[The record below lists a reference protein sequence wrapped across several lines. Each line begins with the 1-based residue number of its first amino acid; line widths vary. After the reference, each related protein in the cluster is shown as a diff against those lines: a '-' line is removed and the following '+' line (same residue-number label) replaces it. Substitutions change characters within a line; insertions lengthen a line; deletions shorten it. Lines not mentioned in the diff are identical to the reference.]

1 MPTCSNSHLY
11 SIILMKTRLISNSL
25 KLEVALEALKTL
37 EALESVCTS
46 VLFLLHTKLYR
57 WHICGRS
64 CGGFSSR
71 RRLSYNHANHAYV
84 HYIRL
89 GCTTLNIIK
98 LQDMT
103 RQDKHTILYKF
114 IHKRLHC
121 VQLRQQA
128 LEIAGMQ

>member
-1 MPTCSNSHLY
+1 
-11 SIILMKTRLISNSL
+11 MKIRLISNSL

-46 VLFLLHTKLYR
+46 VLFLPHTKLYR

-71 RRLSYNHANHAYV
+71 RRLSYNHAYV

-89 GCTTLNIIK
+89 GCTTLN
-98 LQDMT
+98 
-103 RQDKHTILYKF
+103 YKT
-114 IHKRLHC
+114 
-121 VQLRQQA
+121 
-128 LEIAGMQ
+128 